1 MPRENPRL
9 TLGDRAPPFTLRTSD
24 GQDFPPT
31 EVLSSSALILVFIRG
46 TW

>member
-9 TLGDRAPPFTLRTSD
+9 TLGQSVPPFTLRTGD
-24 GQDFPPT
+24 GQDIQLT
-31 EVLSSSALILVFIRG
+31 DVLSSSALILVFIRG

>member
-9 TLGDRAPPFTLRTSD
+9 TLGDSAPPFTLRTSD
-24 GQDFPPT
+24 GQDFRPT
-31 EVLSSSALILVFIRG
+31 DVLSSAALILVFIRG

>member
-9 TLGDRAPPFTLRTSD
+9 TLGDSAPPFTLPTSA
-24 GQDFPPT
+24 GQDT
-31 EVLSSSALILVFIRG
+31 RLTDALSSSALILVFIRG